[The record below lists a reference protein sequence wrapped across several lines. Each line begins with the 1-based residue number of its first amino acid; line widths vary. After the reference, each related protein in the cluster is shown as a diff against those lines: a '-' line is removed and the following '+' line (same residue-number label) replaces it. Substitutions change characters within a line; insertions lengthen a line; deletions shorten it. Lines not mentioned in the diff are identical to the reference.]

1 MDLPSASFSFFLPS
15 IYDGNKLECRVYL
28 PLALQNIESA
38 TIWLNRGAIVAHPYA
53 TLGGCY
59 DDPVVSVI
67 GSELLQ
73 AGCVVGTF
81 NFRYNHP
88 LLTPGHSAMTKLLMK
103 RQYSGAGDSEGR
115 TSWTAKPELGDYV
128 SFYGFMLQ
136 YLHFL
141 KLALAPEDQGDSNL
155 RKPTGEEPSS
165 PDIRLI
171 LGGYS
176 YGSLIASHV
185 PTLDTM
191 LDLFQSA
198 PMTTSA
204 NEETPIHEI
213 RSTAKHLAGLS
224 LERLQRSHCLA
235 DAPDLHALMTSIS
248 YLLVSPLLPPISQF
262 LTVFSTLSL
271 NLKTETP
278 KGPHIPCPRPA
289 DQQSTHHTLALFGD
303 QDTFTS
309 AGKLRR
315 WADEMVHIPHS
326 QFQSRMI
333 DGAGHFWRENGVE
346 MRARH
351 ALREWL
357 CQI

>member
-1 MDLPSASFSFFLPS
+1 MDLPSASFSFYLPS
-15 IYDGNKLECRVYL
+15 IYDGNKLECRIYL
-28 PLALQNIESA
+28 PPALQNIESA
-38 TIWLNRGAIVAHPYA
+38 TTWPSRGAIVAHPYA

-59 DDPVVSVI
+59 DDPVVSFI

-73 AGCVVGTF
+73 AGCIVGTF
-81 NFRYNHP
+81 NFR
-88 LLTPGHSAMTKLLMK
+88 
-103 RQYSGAGDSEGR
+103 GAGGSEGR

-141 KLALAPEDQGDSNL
+141 KLALAPSEQVDSSKP
-155 RKPTGEEPSS
+155 RKATDGAKSS

-176 YGSLIASHV
+176 YGSLIASHA

-198 PMTTSA
+198 RATTSTNKA
-204 NEETPIHEI
+204 TPIHEI
-213 RSTAKHLAGLS
+213 RSIAKRIVASS
-224 LERLQRSHCLA
+224 LEQLRVSHSLA
-235 DAPDLHALMTSIS
+235 DAPDLRALTTSIS
-248 YLLVSPLLPPISQF
+248 YLLVCPLLPPISQF

-271 NLKTETP
+271 NVKTETP

-303 QDTFTS
+303 QDNFTS
-309 AGKLRR
+309 AEKLRK
-315 WADEMVHIPHS
+315 WSDEMVHMPCS
-326 QFQSRMI
+326 QFQFRMI
-333 DGAGHFWRENGVE
+333 DSAGHFWRENGVE
-346 MRARH
+346 VQARH
-351 ALREWL
+351 ALKEWL

>member
-1 MDLPSASFSFFLPS
+1 MDLPSPSFSIFLPS
-15 IYDGNKLECRVYL
+15 VYDGNKLECRIYL
-28 PLALQNIESA
+28 PTALKNIES
-38 TIWLNRGAIVAHPYA
+38 TSWPNRGAIIAHPYA

-59 DDPVVSVI
+59 DDPIVSFI
-67 GSELLQ
+67 GGELLQ
-73 AGCVVGTF
+73 AGCIVGTF
-81 NFRYNHP
+81 NFR
-88 LLTPGHSAMTKLLMK
+88 
-103 RQYSGAGDSEGR
+103 GAGHSEGR

-136 YLHFL
+136 YLHSL
-141 KLALAPEDQGDSNL
+141 KLALAPKDQLEPRRDTN
-155 RKPTGEEPSS
+155 EEQSS
-165 PDIRLI
+165 SDIRLI

-198 PMTTSA
+198 PTTTST
-204 NEETPIHEI
+204 NKTTPTYEI
-213 RSTAKHLAGLS
+213 MSTAKRITALS
-224 LERLQRSHCLA
+224 LEQLQVTHSLT
-235 DAPDLHALMTSIS
+235 DAPDLRAFTTSIA
-248 YLLVSPLLPPISQF
+248 YLLVSPLLPPITQF

-271 NLKTETP
+271 KVKTETP
-278 KGPHIPCPRPA
+278 GGPHIPCPRPA

-309 AGKLRR
+309 AGKLQR
-315 WADEMVHIPHS
+315 WSDEMVQMPRS
-326 QFQSRMI
+326 QFQFRMI

-351 ALREWL
+351 ALKEWL

>member
-1 MDLPSASFSFFLPS
+1 M
-15 IYDGNKLECRVYL
+15 
-28 PLALQNIESA
+28 LQNIESA
-38 TIWLNRGAIVAHPYA
+38 TTWPNRGAIVAHPYA

-59 DDPVVSVI
+59 DDPVVGFI

-73 AGCVVGTF
+73 AGCIVGTF
-81 NFRYNHP
+81 NFR
-88 LLTPGHSAMTKLLMK
+88 
-103 RQYSGAGDSEGR
+103 GAGDSEGR

-141 KLALAPEDQGDSNL
+141 KLALTP
-155 RKPTGEEPSS
+155 GEEVDSS
-165 PDIRLI
+165 KPHKVSDGVKNRTDIHLI

-176 YGSLIASHV
+176 YGSLIASNV

-191 LDLFQSA
+191 LDLFQFA
-198 PMTTSA
+198 PITTPT
-204 NEETPIHEI
+204 NKPTPMREI
-213 RSTAKHLAGLS
+213 MSTAKRIAALS
-224 LERLQRSHCLA
+224 LEQIQMSHNLA
-235 DAPDLHALMTSIS
+235 DVPDLRALTTSIS

-271 NLKTETP
+271 NVKTDTP

-289 DQQSTHHTLALFGD
+289 DQQSSHHTLALFGD

-309 AGKLRR
+309 AGKLEK
-315 WADEMVHIPHS
+315 WSDEMVHMPCS
-326 QFQSRMI
+326 QFQFRMI

-346 MRARH
+346 VRARH
-351 ALREWL
+351 ALKQWL
-357 CQI
+357 SEI

>member
-1 MDLPSASFSFFLPS
+1 MDLPSPSFSIFLPS
-15 IYDGNKLECRVYL
+15 VYDGNKLECRIYL
-28 PLALQNIESA
+28 PTVLNNIES
-38 TIWLNRGAIVAHPYA
+38 TTSWPNRGAIIAHPYA

-59 DDPVVSVI
+59 DDPIVSFI
-67 GSELLQ
+67 GGELLL
-73 AGCVVGTF
+73 AGCIVGTF
-81 NFRYNHP
+81 NFR
-88 LLTPGHSAMTKLLMK
+88 
-103 RQYSGAGDSEGR
+103 GAGHSEGR

-136 YLHFL
+136 YLHSL
-141 KLALAPEDQGDSNL
+141 KLALAPKDQVEPHRD
-155 RKPTGEEPSS
+155 PGEEKSS
-165 PDIRLI
+165 SDISLV

-198 PMTTSA
+198 PTTST
-204 NEETPIHEI
+204 NKTTPIYEI
-213 RSTAKHLAGLS
+213 MSTAKRITALS
-224 LERLQRSHCLA
+224 LQQLQASHSLT
-235 DAPDLHALMTSIS
+235 DAPDLRVLTTSIS

-271 NLKTETP
+271 KVKTETP
-278 KGPHIPCPRPA
+278 GGPHIPCPRPA

-309 AGKLRR
+309 AGKLQK
-315 WADEMVHIPHS
+315 WSDEMVHMPHS
-326 QFQSRMI
+326 QFQFRMI

-346 MRARH
+346 VRARH
-351 ALREWL
+351 ALKEWL

>member
-1 MDLPSASFSFFLPS
+1 MDLPSASFSFYLPS
-15 IYDGNKLECRVYL
+15 VYDGNKLECRIYL
-28 PLALQNIESA
+28 PSALQNIESA
-38 TIWLNRGAIVAHPYA
+38 STWPSRGAIVAHPYA

-59 DDPVVSVI
+59 DDPVVSFI

-73 AGCVVGTF
+73 AGCIVGTF
-81 NFRYNHP
+81 NFR
-88 LLTPGHSAMTKLLMK
+88 
-103 RQYSGAGDSEGR
+103 GAGHSEGR

-141 KLALAPEDQGDSNL
+141 KLALARGEQVHS
-155 RKPTGEEPSS
+155 KPCKATDGVKSC

-171 LGGYS
+171 IGGYS

-198 PMTTSA
+198 PTTTSTNKA
-204 NEETPIHEI
+204 TPIHEI
-213 RSTAKHLAGLS
+213 RSTAKRIVALS
-224 LERLQRSHCLA
+224 LEQLLLSHNLA
-235 DAPDLHALMTSIS
+235 DAPGLGALTTSIS
-248 YLLVSPLLPPISQF
+248 YLLVCPLLPPISQF

-271 NLKTETP
+271 NVKKETP

-289 DQQSTHHTLALFGD
+289 DQQSTHHTLALFGN

-309 AGKLRR
+309 AEKLRR
-315 WADEMVHIPHS
+315 WSDEMVHMPRS
-326 QFQSRMI
+326 QFQFRMI

-346 MRARH
+346 VQARH
-351 ALREWL
+351 ALKEWL

>member
-1 MDLPSASFSFFLPS
+1 M
-15 IYDGNKLECRVYL
+15 I
-28 PLALQNIESA
+28 
-38 TIWLNRGAIVAHPYA
+38 
-53 TLGGCY
+53 
-59 DDPVVSVI
+59 
-67 GSELLQ
+67 
-73 AGCVVGTF
+73 
-81 NFRYNHP
+81 
-88 LLTPGHSAMTKLLMK
+88 
-103 RQYSGAGDSEGR
+103 YSGAGDSEGR

-141 KLALAPEDQGDSNL
+141 KLALAPREQVDSP
-155 RKPTGEEPSS
+155 KPHKATDGVKNS
-165 PDIRLI
+165 PDICLI

-191 LDLFQSA
+191 LDLFQSV
-198 PMTTSA
+198 PTTTSTNKA
-204 NEETPIHEI
+204 TPIHEI
-213 RSTAKHLAGLS
+213 RSTAKRIATLS
-224 LERLQRSHCLA
+224 LEQLQMTHSLA
-235 DAPDLHALMTSIS
+235 DASDLRALTTSVS

-271 NLKTETP
+271 NVKTETP

-309 AGKLRR
+309 VGKLER
-315 WADEMVHIPHS
+315 WSDEMVHIPRS
-326 QFQSRMI
+326 QFQFRI
-333 DGAGHFWRENGVE
+333 INGAGHFWRENGVE
-346 MRARH
+346 VRARH
-351 ALREWL
+351 ALKEWL

>member
-15 IYDGNKLECRVYL
+15 VYDGTKLECRVYL
-28 PLALQNIESA
+28 PSVLQNIESA
-38 TIWLNRGAIVAHPYA
+38 TTWPNRGAIVAHPYA

-59 DDPVVSVI
+59 DDPVVSFI

-81 NFRYNHP
+81 NFR
-88 LLTPGHSAMTKLLMK
+88 
-103 RQYSGAGDSEGR
+103 GAGDSEGR

-141 KLALAPEDQGDSNL
+141 KLALTPREEVDSPKP
-155 RKPTGEEPSS
+155 RKASDGVKNNT
-165 PDIRLI
+165 DIHLI

-176 YGSLIASHV
+176 YGSLIASNV

-191 LDLFQSA
+191 LDLSQSA
-198 PMTTSA
+198 PTTTPTNKS
-204 NEETPIHEI
+204 TPIHEI
-213 RSTAKHLAGLS
+213 RSIAKRIAALS
-224 LERLQRSHCLA
+224 LEQIQMSHNLA
-235 DAPDLHALMTSIS
+235 DVPDLRALTTSIS

-271 NLKTETP
+271 NVKTDTP

-309 AGKLRR
+309 VGKLER
-315 WADEMVHIPHS
+315 WSDKMVHMPCS
-326 QFQSRMI
+326 EFQFRMI

-346 MRARH
+346 VRARH
-351 ALREWL
+351 ALKEWL
-357 CQI
+357 REI